1 MSTSETIPYQLPAMR
16 KREEFV
22 KTYASTVLGQSLIL
36 GLGTLTGILSARM
49 LGPVGR
55 GEYAAVIIW
64 PTGIATLLSLGI
76 NQAVA
81 FNVGRGF
88 FTISE
93 ITTGAATIGLIQSAL
108 SIIVGLAVIPFALA
122 KYSPAVQHLG
132 IVFVL
137 LTPALILGVYTSNLF
152 QGEQDLLLFNL
163 IRVTAPLTYASG
175 LAGLYF
181 AHRGNLS
188 AVVFFTLAGYVAAL
202 ALGSVMMWSILRPRL
217 EWNASIIPRLIHF
230 GCRTQATSLTNYF
243 NQRIDQM
250 ALSLFVPPRQLGFYA
265 VAVTLATAVTVFP
278 QAAGIVTFS
287 RGSSQNSDDAKKTI
301 GISFRASLTWLLLC
315 ASALYLLAPF
325 LIRLVFGSAFEG
337 SILACRIL
345 LPGTVMIGLNQVLYN
360 GSSALGRPG
369 LPSIAEGISMV
380 VTAIGLYLLLPRY
393 GFIGAAIISSIA
405 YTTSFLLMLVLAHN
419 QLGLS
424 LRTLLVGGELTP
436 EPFAKLHSNNYIE
449 RSVVPTK

>member
-1 MSTSETIPYQLPAMR
+1 MSTSETIPYQLSVIG

-22 KTYASTVLGQSLIL
+22 KTYAPTVLGQSLIL
-36 GLGTLTGILSARM
+36 GLGILTGILSARM

-55 GEYAAVIIW
+55 GEYAAVVIW

-81 FNVGRGF
+81 FNAGRRS
-88 FTISE
+88 FTMSE
-93 ITTGAATIGLIQSAL
+93 ITTGATTIGLIQSTL
-108 SIIVGLAVIPFALA
+108 SIIIGLAVIPFALA

-132 IVFVL
+132 IIFVL
-137 LTPALILGVYTSNLF
+137 LTPALILGVYTGNLF
-152 QGEQDLLLFNL
+152 QGEHDLLRFNL
-163 IRVTAPLTYASG
+163 IRVAAPLTYAAG

-181 AHRGNLS
+181 SHRGSLS
-188 AVVFFTLAGYVAAL
+188 GVVFFTLAGYVVAL
-202 ALGSVMMWSILRPRL
+202 ALGSAMMWSILRPRL
-217 EWNASIIPRLIHF
+217 QWNASIIPRLVDF
-230 GCRTQATSLTNYF
+230 GCRTQATNLTNYF

-265 VAVTLATAVTVFP
+265 VAVTLSTAVTVFP
-278 QAAGIVTFS
+278 QAVGIVTFS

-301 GISFRASLTWLLLC
+301 GISFRASLTWLLLSS
-315 ASALYLLAPF
+315 SALYALAPF

-337 SILACRIL
+337 SIVACRIL
-345 LPGTVMIGLNQVLYN
+345 LPGAVMIGLNQVLYN

-369 LPSIAEGISMV
+369 LPSIAEGVSMV
-380 VTAIGLYLLLPRY
+380 VTAIGLYLLVPRY
-393 GFIGAAIISSIA
+393 GYIGAAIISSIA

-424 LRTLLVGGELTP
+424 LRTLLVGGELAP
-436 EPFAKLHSNNYIE
+436 ELFANPHSKSYIG
-449 RSVVPTK
+449 RSVAPSK